1 MRNTEQHIQHLL
13 PEYIAG
19 TLPATEALEV
29 KQHLAHCAGCAA
41 AHADMLQLEEEFAMV
56 QPLQPD
62 QKLRTAVWAM
72 IEEEK
77 QALQPR
83 QGRQVVFFSWQN
95 LSRVAAGVV
104 LVLAGYWLGS
114 RNQPAAQVP
123 VASGEVAEMKQE
135 LGEIK
140 EMLLMANLKA
150 QYPSERIQAVS
161 QVEAYTQVDARLIEA
176 LVTTL
181 NTDESPNVRLAAAN
195 ALQKFAGENTTVRAE
210 LVRSL
215 EYQTEPIVQIALIN
229 MMVELEEKSAINKLR
244 SLIKKEGTLPEV
256 KKQAELGI
264 EVLI

>member
-1 MRNTEQHIQHLL
+1 MRNTEQHVQHLL

-19 TLPATEALEV
+19 TLPAAEAAEV
-29 KQHLAHCAGCAA
+29 KQHLALCPACAA
-41 AHADMLQLEEEFAMV
+41 AHAEMLQLEEAFGAV
-56 QPLQPD
+56 QPLQPN
-62 QKLRTAVWAM
+62 QKLKAAVFAM
-72 IEEEK
+72 IDEEK
-77 QALQPR
+77 QTLKPK
-83 QGRQVVFFSWQN
+83 QGRQVAFFSWQN

-114 RNQPAAQVP
+114 RNQPAAP
-123 VASGEVAEMKQE
+123 AASGEVAEMKQE

-161 QVEAYTQVDARLIEA
+161 QVEAYQQVDARLIEA